1 MNNNYRLQVRHH
13 SEMFDSRESAFE
25 YICGTFKYDSLV
37 GEPAIFLYGDKNT
50 KKPNVMLA
58 FGAGDKKFAL
68 IDIAN
73 VEEKVEVLENVTALT
88 QQDLEET
95 TNVLMSA
102 IESCGLN
109 YDSNKIANKV
119 SFEPDIKDVVLREA
133 KTITEALAMLSQYTQ
148 EHIKD
153 KNLSTKDTK
162 SVTLSYVPL
171 TDGMELSAVVNI
183 SVYGDSDEDDF
194 NNNIIGV
201 KDDGLYATSN
211 LEYDPDKHT
220 LTFTSSG
227 MKNGRFQD
235 DAKKKIIELGE
246 HSIYTESNEGHNI
259 ELKISKIDASH
270 STISADVKI
279 SEDVNNIFTTQDGK
293 LFVDGRAS
301 NIKYNKTTVADE
313 LKSQSDKLVDLS
325 NELQEVIDSS
335 VIKGVATDSAV
346 VEATKG
352 LSNEGY
358 VIKSNVRLSDDNSIV
373 VANGGLSAN
382 ISVKV
387 DTHNNKLFLN
397 VGNNVIEQDLPGV
410 NLIDNIVYDQT
421 AAAIVITFD
430 NGKVATI
437 PVDDLL
443 NDYTFNNINGQP
455 VVVETSN
462 NTDGSINIATRLNLR
477 STDNIL
483 SVDNG
488 LLYAPKSAIDNAVA
502 VETQRA
508 ESAEANL
515 NKQIQEEIVNRTES
529 DASLSDAILNNSNAI
544 KAESERAKIKETEI
558 DGVVAEFK
566 TLVNTEIETIKSNA
580 VDMNNEINFN
590 KEEIGQLKTSSQ
602 SLLDNL
608 NAEINRAKTAEDTIS
623 FNLTKES
630 ERSITVEDS
639 LKALIDAETANR
651 LDDVNKEQS
660 RAEAAEAQ
668 LQANLDKEVVRA
680 TGVEKELDVLIKTNT
695 QSITSLNE
703 KVAVAEEKLNILNGG
718 VDVKGSVQ
726 QTVKHASDD
735 VLKDAQ
741 TYTDTVANTKANV
754 GDAYTKSEIDEK
766 NFLREHQDISHL
778 ATKEESATKQDLSA
792 LELKVDNIE
801 LDYNAASNVITFVD
815 GNTTKTFT
823 LSSTAVLKNGTY
835 DEINKA
841 IVLELLTQSGEV
853 NFITI
858 PVSDLVSDF
867 YTITEVNEKFATI
880 QSVEQKAN
888 ASDVYTKLEVVDM
901 LSNKYDKSD
910 VYTKAEIEAKGYLTE
925 HQDISHLAT
934 KEEIS
939 VKANIDTVYTKDVVD
954 TKFDGLT
961 NIYAFKEMVY
971 SKDEANDKFAA
982 KSDVYN
988 REDANMMFA
997 TKEEVSVKADSEN
1010 VYTIKQTD
1018 DLLLNKANVGDA
1030 YTKAEIEAKGYLTEH
1045 QDISHLATKE
1055 SVFTKE
1061 EIIDAYVTKENA
1073 DAMYSTINTV
1083 EQLNT
1088 KLDNIDLQ
1096 YNAARNVLVFNDG
1109 NNVVEYALSG
1119 HTALVEGKYENGYII
1134 LTVQTQDGNTNQIKF
1149 SVESLVANMYTDVEV
1164 DAKFADLDTKY
1175 STIESVLELEN
1186 LVNTKANTNDVYTKS
1201 QIDDKKFLVK
1211 EDVLDFIKK
1220 EEVEKN
1226 YLAINKAVANKAN
1239 NLIYLDGATGG
1250 LYASNQSADMYT
1262 KWVHLGQTS
1271 ILTVEEAIG
1280 LLKTNIDAINFTGVN
1295 EDITGVRNSIT
1306 VLEKAFNDYKTTVNS
1321 QLASILER
1329 VSALEL
1335 KNITIESEINGLKTV
1350 DTTMGNQIS
1359 TLQSTTSELGNR
1371 TTALESKVNVLKNT
1385 DPDVATALSVLTGQ
1399 GKDVFTD
1406 DKQTLSEENLTEKP
1420 LSVDM
1425 GEY

>member
-73 VEEKVEVLENVTALT
+73 VEEKVEVLENGTALT

-430 NGKVATI
+430 NSKVATI

-488 LLYAPKSAIDNAVA
+488 LLYAPKSAIDDAVA

-508 ESAEANL
+508 ESAEVNL

-558 DGVVAEFK
+558 DGLVAEFK

-660 RAEAAEAQ
+660 RAEAAEVQ

-754 GDAYTKSEIDEK
+754 GDSYTKS
-766 NFLREHQDISHL
+766 
-778 ATKEESATKQDLSA
+778 
-792 LELKVDNIE
+792 
-801 LDYNAASNVITFVD
+801 
-815 GNTTKTFT
+815 
-823 LSSTAVLKNGTY
+823 
-835 DEINKA
+835 
-841 IVLELLTQSGEV
+841 
-853 NFITI
+853 
-858 PVSDLVSDF
+858 
-867 YTITEVNEKFATI
+867 
-880 QSVEQKAN
+880 
-888 ASDVYTKLEVVDM
+888 
-901 LSNKYDKSD
+901 
-910 VYTKAEIEAKGYLTE
+910 
-925 HQDISHLAT
+925 
-934 KEEIS
+934 
-939 VKANIDTVYTKDVVD
+939 
-954 TKFDGLT
+954 
-961 NIYAFKEMVY
+961 
-971 SKDEANDKFAA
+971 
-982 KSDVYN
+982 
-988 REDANMMFA
+988 
-997 TKEEVSVKADSEN
+997 
-1010 VYTIKQTD
+1010 
-1018 DLLLNKANVGDA
+1018 
-1030 YTKAEIEAKGYLTEH
+1030 EIEAKGYLTEH

-1239 NLIYLDGATGG
+1239 NLIYLDGVTGG

-1359 TLQSTTSELGNR
+1359 ALQSTTSELGNR

-1406 DKQTLSEENLTEKP
+1406 DKQTLSEEILTEKP

>member
-50 KKPNVMLA
+50 KNPNVMLA

-102 IESCGLN
+102 IESCGLK
-109 YDSNKIANKV
+109 YDSNKITNKV

-148 EHIKD
+148 EHVKD
-153 KNLSTKDTK
+153 KNLTTKDTK

-279 SEDVNNIFTTQDGK
+279 SEDTNNIFTTQDGK

-313 LKSQSDKLVDLS
+313 LKSQSEKLVDLS

-335 VIKGVATDSAV
+335 VIKGVATDSVV

-397 VGNNVIEQDLPGV
+397 VGSNVIEQDLPGV
-410 NLIDNIVYDQT
+410 NLIDNIIYDQT
-421 AAAIVITFD
+421 AASIVITFD

-462 NTDGSINIATRLNLR
+462 NTDGSINVATRLNLR

-488 LLYAPKSAIDNAVA
+488 LLYAPKSVIDDAVA

-508 ESAEANL
+508 E
-515 NKQIQEEIVNRTES
+515 
-529 DASLSDAILNNSNAI
+529 
-544 KAESERAKIKETEI
+544 
-558 DGVVAEFK
+558 
-566 TLVNTEIETIKSNA
+566 
-580 VDMNNEINFN
+580 
-590 KEEIGQLKTSSQ
+590 
-602 SLLDNL
+602 
-608 NAEINRAKTAEDTIS
+608 
-623 FNLTKES
+623 
-630 ERSITVEDS
+630 TV
-639 LKALIDAETANR
+639 
-651 LDDVNKEQS
+651 
-660 RAEAAEAQ
+660 EAQ
-668 LQANLDKEVVRA
+668 LQANIDKEVVRA
-680 TGVEKELDVLIKTNT
+680 TGVEKELDALIKANT
-695 QSITSLNE
+695 QSITVLNE
-703 KVAVAEEKLNILNGG
+703 KVAVSEERLNILNGG
-718 VDVKGSVQ
+718 VEVKGSVQ

-735 VLKDAQ
+735 ILKDAQ
-741 TYTDTVANTKANV
+741 TYTDTVANTKANI
-754 GDAYTKSEIDEK
+754 G
-766 NFLREHQDISHL
+766 
-778 ATKEESATKQDLSA
+778 
-792 LELKVDNIE
+792 
-801 LDYNAASNVITFVD
+801 
-815 GNTTKTFT
+815 
-823 LSSTAVLKNGTY
+823 
-835 DEINKA
+835 
-841 IVLELLTQSGEV
+841 
-853 NFITI
+853 
-858 PVSDLVSDF
+858 
-867 YTITEVNEKFATI
+867 
-880 QSVEQKAN
+880 
-888 ASDVYTKLEVVDM
+888 DVYTK
-901 LSNKYDKSD
+901 S
-910 VYTKAEIEAKGYLTE
+910 EIEAKGYLTE
-925 HQDISHLAT
+925 HQD
-934 KEEIS
+934 
-939 VKANIDTVYTKDVVD
+939 
-954 TKFDGLT
+954 
-961 NIYAFKEMVY
+961 
-971 SKDEANDKFAA
+971 
-982 KSDVYN
+982 
-988 REDANMMFA
+988 
-997 TKEEVSVKADSEN
+997 VSN
-1010 VYTIKQTD
+1010 
-1018 DLLLNKANVGDA
+1018 
-1030 YTKAEIEAKGYLTEH
+1030 
-1045 QDISHLATKE
+1045 LATKE

-1061 EIIDAYVTKENA
+1061 EIISAYVTKENA
-1073 DAMYSTINTV
+1073 DAIYSTINTV

-1109 NNVVEYALSG
+1109 NNIVEYALSG
-1119 HTALVEGKYENGYII
+1119 HTALVEGKYENGFII

-1164 DAKFADLDTKY
+1164 DAKFAELDTKY

-1186 LVNTKANTNDVYTKS
+1186 VVNTKANTNDVYTKT

-1226 YLAINKAVANKAN
+1226 YIAINKAVANKAN

-1295 EDITGVRNSIT
+1295 EDITSVRNSVT

-1335 KNITIESEINGLKTV
+1335 KNITIESEISGLKSV
-1350 DTTMGNQIS
+1350 DTTMNNNIS
-1359 TLQSTTSELGNR
+1359 TLENTTSELGDR
-1371 TTALESKVNVLKNT
+1371 TTTLESKVNALKNT

-1406 DKQTLSEENLTEKP
+1406 DKQTLSEEILTEKP